1 MSNLTGTDKS
11 VILLMTI
18 GEDRA
23 AEVFKHLSQ
32 REVQTLSAAMAN
44 VTQISNKQ
52 LTDVLAEF
60 EQEAEQFAALNI
72 NANDYLRSV
81 LVKAL
86 GEERAASLLE
96 DILETRDTASGIET
110 LNFMEPQSAADL
122 IRDEHPQ
129 IIATILVHLKRAQA
143 ADILAL
149 FDERL
154 RHDVMLRIATFGG
167 VQPAALAELT
177 EVLNGLLDGQ
187 NLKRSKMGGVRTA
200 AEIINLMKTQQ
211 EEAVITAVREFDGE
225 LAQKIIDEMFLFEN
239 LVDVDDR
246 SIQRLL
252 QEVDSESLLIAL
264 KGAEQPLREKFLRN
278 MSQRAADILRD
289 DLANRGPVRLS
300 QVENEQKAILL
311 IVRRLAETGEIVAQN
326 IGGTLRHIAQE
337 FLAQWLLGPFQ
348 RDQQRF
354 GIHFL
359 QQTLNAAIVDIHQ
372 IFEQEHLVDNFL
384 RQLAVEFAHGGNN
397 GFFLLSFH
405 QVDNFGCC
413 SHAAHF
419 AALEIL
425 TVEQAIQYFGQFRQR
440 GWLHAAK
447 GGDTQHHV
455 VAQTFIEQR
464 QNIGGLRALQ
474 MHQNG
479 GDNLRMLIANQIGGA
494 LRLHK
499 VERFNT
505 AGGIASFENIFQQAG
520 GTFFTQS
527 FDQYRTQIIV
537 GVDIQCGKLFSFL
550 LKFRQHIG

>member
-225 LAQKIIDEMFLFEN
+225 LAQKIIDEMFL
-239 LVDVDDR
+239 VDVDDR

-311 IVRRLAETGEIVAQN
+311 IVRRLAETGEMV
-326 IGGTLRHIAQE
+326 IGSGE
-337 FLAQWLLGPFQ
+337 
-348 RDQQRF
+348 
-354 GIHFL
+354 
-359 QQTLNAAIVDIHQ
+359 
-372 IFEQEHLVDNFL
+372 
-384 RQLAVEFAHGGNN
+384 
-397 GFFLLSFH
+397 
-405 QVDNFGCC
+405 
-413 SHAAHF
+413 
-419 AALEIL
+419 
-425 TVEQAIQYFGQFRQR
+425 
-440 GWLHAAK
+440 
-447 GGDTQHHV
+447 DTYV
-455 VAQTFIEQR
+455 
-464 QNIGGLRALQ
+464 
-474 MHQNG
+474 
-479 GDNLRMLIANQIGGA
+479 
-494 LRLHK
+494 
-499 VERFNT
+499 
-505 AGGIASFENIFQQAG
+505 
-520 GTFFTQS
+520 
-527 FDQYRTQIIV
+527 
-537 GVDIQCGKLFSFL
+537 
-550 LKFRQHIG
+550 

>member
-1 MSNLTGTDKS
+1 MSNTLTGTDKS

-32 REVQTLSAAMAN
+32 REVQILSAAMAN
-44 VTQISNKQ
+44 VRQISNKQ
-52 LTDVLAEF
+52 LTEVLAEF

-86 GEERAASLLE
+86 GEERASSLLE

-129 IIATILVHLKRAQA
+129 IIATILVHLKRGQA

-149 FDERL
+149 FEERL

-177 EVLNGLLDGQ
+177 EVLNNLLDGQ

-239 LVDVDDR
+239 LVEVDDR

-252 QEVDSESLLIAL
+252 QKWTPSRCLSPSKAPSSRC
-264 KGAEQPLREKFLRN
+264 AKFLRN

-311 IVRRLAETGEIVAQN
+311 IVRRLAETGEMV
-326 IGGTLRHIAQE
+326 IG
-337 FLAQWLLGPFQ
+337 
-348 RDQQRF
+348 
-354 GIHFL
+354 
-359 QQTLNAAIVDIHQ
+359 
-372 IFEQEHLVDNFL
+372 
-384 RQLAVEFAHGGNN
+384 
-397 GFFLLSFH
+397 S
-405 QVDNFGCC
+405 
-413 SHAAHF
+413 
-419 AALEIL
+419 
-425 TVEQAIQYFGQFRQR
+425 
-440 GWLHAAK
+440 
-447 GGDTQHHV
+447 GDDTYV
-455 VAQTFIEQR
+455 
-464 QNIGGLRALQ
+464 
-474 MHQNG
+474 
-479 GDNLRMLIANQIGGA
+479 
-494 LRLHK
+494 
-499 VERFNT
+499 
-505 AGGIASFENIFQQAG
+505 
-520 GTFFTQS
+520 
-527 FDQYRTQIIV
+527 
-537 GVDIQCGKLFSFL
+537 
-550 LKFRQHIG
+550 

>member
-72 NANDYLRSV
+72 NANDYLR
-81 LVKAL
+81 
-86 GEERAASLLE
+86 EERAASLLE

-167 VQPAALAELT
+167 VQPAALA

-311 IVRRLAETGEIVAQN
+311 IVRRLAETGEMV
-326 IGGTLRHIAQE
+326 IGSGE
-337 FLAQWLLGPFQ
+337 
-348 RDQQRF
+348 
-354 GIHFL
+354 
-359 QQTLNAAIVDIHQ
+359 
-372 IFEQEHLVDNFL
+372 
-384 RQLAVEFAHGGNN
+384 
-397 GFFLLSFH
+397 
-405 QVDNFGCC
+405 
-413 SHAAHF
+413 
-419 AALEIL
+419 
-425 TVEQAIQYFGQFRQR
+425 
-440 GWLHAAK
+440 
-447 GGDTQHHV
+447 DTYV
-455 VAQTFIEQR
+455 
-464 QNIGGLRALQ
+464 
-474 MHQNG
+474 
-479 GDNLRMLIANQIGGA
+479 
-494 LRLHK
+494 
-499 VERFNT
+499 
-505 AGGIASFENIFQQAG
+505 
-520 GTFFTQS
+520 
-527 FDQYRTQIIV
+527 
-537 GVDIQCGKLFSFL
+537 
-550 LKFRQHIG
+550 

>member
-81 LVKAL
+81 LV
-86 GEERAASLLE
+86 E

-300 QVENEQKAILL
+300 QVENEQKTILL
-311 IVRRLAETGEIVAQN
+311 IVRRLAETGEMV
-326 IGGTLRHIAQE
+326 IGSGE
-337 FLAQWLLGPFQ
+337 
-348 RDQQRF
+348 
-354 GIHFL
+354 
-359 QQTLNAAIVDIHQ
+359 
-372 IFEQEHLVDNFL
+372 
-384 RQLAVEFAHGGNN
+384 
-397 GFFLLSFH
+397 
-405 QVDNFGCC
+405 
-413 SHAAHF
+413 
-419 AALEIL
+419 
-425 TVEQAIQYFGQFRQR
+425 
-440 GWLHAAK
+440 
-447 GGDTQHHV
+447 DTYV
-455 VAQTFIEQR
+455 
-464 QNIGGLRALQ
+464 
-474 MHQNG
+474 
-479 GDNLRMLIANQIGGA
+479 
-494 LRLHK
+494 
-499 VERFNT
+499 
-505 AGGIASFENIFQQAG
+505 
-520 GTFFTQS
+520 
-527 FDQYRTQIIV
+527 
-537 GVDIQCGKLFSFL
+537 
-550 LKFRQHIG
+550 

>member
-225 LAQKIIDEMFLFEN
+225 LAQKLSTRCPVRKSGGCRRSQHSASVAGSGFRIA
-239 LVDVDDR
+239 VDR
-246 SIQRLL
+246 
-252 QEVDSESLLIAL
+252 
-264 KGAEQPLREKFLRN
+264 AERG
-278 MSQRAADILRD
+278 RAATAREIPAQYVAACRRYS
-289 DLANRGPVRLS
+289 ARRSRQPWSGASVAGGKRT
-300 QVENEQKAILL
+300 EAILL
-311 IVRRLAETGEIVAQN
+311 M
-326 IGGTLRHIAQE
+326 
-337 FLAQWLLGPFQ
+337 
-348 RDQQRF
+348 
-354 GIHFL
+354 
-359 QQTLNAAIVDIHQ
+359 
-372 IFEQEHLVDNFL
+372 
-384 RQLAVEFAHGGNN
+384 
-397 GFFLLSFH
+397 
-405 QVDNFGCC
+405 C
-413 SHAAHF
+413 
-419 AALEIL
+419 AALP
-425 TVEQAIQYFGQFRQR
+425 
-440 GWLHAAK
+440 
-447 GGDTQHHV
+447 
-455 VAQTFIEQR
+455 
-464 QNIGGLRALQ
+464 
-474 MHQNG
+474 
-479 GDNLRMLIANQIGGA
+479 
-494 LRLHK
+494 
-499 VERFNT
+499 
-505 AGGIASFENIFQQAG
+505 
-520 GTFFTQS
+520 
-527 FDQYRTQIIV
+527 
-537 GVDIQCGKLFSFL
+537 KLA
-550 LKFRQHIG
+550 RW